1 MSLLDEALGL
11 WRGDIEV
18 DELRESPLVV
28 GLTEEYLAT
37 VVRHAE
43 TALAIDAPQRALP
56 RLRELAAQYPLHE
69 TLWAALMVVLA
80 AAGRQAEAL
89 TVYEEMRRRLAEELG
104 IDPGH
109 HLVRAQRD
117 VLRQRCGFVARP

>member
-1 MSLLDEALGL
+1 M
-11 WRGDIEV
+11 
-18 DELRESPLVV
+18 
-28 GLTEEYLAT
+28 
-37 VVRHAE
+37 VRHAE

-80 AAGRQAEAL
+80 ATGRQSAEAP
-89 TVYEEMRRRLAEELG
+89 TVYEEIRRRLAEELG
-104 IDPGH
+104 IDPDTTWSG
-109 HLVRAQRD
+109 AQRD